1 MRIGV
6 FCTNEYTT
14 PPPSD
19 VIYAPLQ
26 VTQQIADG
34 LTERGHQVTV
44 YAPKGSRMK
53 STVFTNDLVAL
64 KKNKMLLP
72 FTIRHNERTVGS
84 YEHLA
89 LSSLFKHALEGRFD
103 LVHVHPAI
111 RGIFYPQFVKI
122 PVVFTLHDP
131 IDAEKKF
138 FFERCNSK
146 NTYFV
151 SISNA
156 QRKGAPHLQ
165 WAGTVYNGIYPKR
178 FPFNAKPGKH
188 FIVIG
193 RLVPDKGIFEAIQAA
208 RIARVPLHI
217 AGMPNCGPYWERKIK
232 PYLSKTITY
241 VGMIPYDKMPH
252 AMSQSRGLLFPIKW
266 EEPFGL
272 VMAEAMACGTPVI
285 AFKHGSVSEVAENNK
300 TGFIVNTVSEMAKAI
315 RSIDTIDRSY
325 CRTHATTKFSVEN
338 MVTGYEKIFRKLIAR
353 HNDNKKNN

>member
-34 LTERGHQVTV
+34 LTERGHSVTV
-44 YAPKGSRMK
+44 YAPTGSRMK
-53 STVFTNDLVAL
+53 SKIFTNDLVPL
-64 KKNKMLLP
+64 KRNKVLHP
-72 FTIRHNERTVGS
+72 FIARHNERTVSS

-89 LSSLFKHALEGRFD
+89 LSSLFKHAAEGKYD
-103 LVHVHPAI
+103 LVHIHPAI
-111 RGIFYPQFVKI
+111 RGIFYPSFVRV

-138 FFERCNSK
+138 FFERCVAK
-146 NTYFV
+146 NAHFV
-151 SISNA
+151 SISDA
-156 QRKGAPHLQ
+156 QRKGAPKLN

-178 FPFNAKPGKH
+178 FPFNAKPKNH
-188 FIVIG
+188 FIAIG

-208 RIARVPLHI
+208 RLARVPLLI
-217 AGMPNCGPYWERKIK
+217 AGKPNAGPYWERKIK
-232 PYLSKTITY
+232 PYLSKSIRY
-241 VGMIPYDKMPH
+241 VGMIPYNKMPTF
-252 AMSQSRGLLFPIKW
+252 MSQARGLLFPIKW

-285 AFKHGSVSEVAENNK
+285 AFNRGSVSEVAAHNK
-300 TGFIVNTVSEMAKAI
+300 TGFVVKTVQEMAKGI
-315 RSIDTIDRSY
+315 KKIDTISRAHCRSY
-325 CRTHATTKFSVEN
+325 VDTKFSVDN
-338 MVTGYEKIFRKLIAR
+338 MVSGYETIFAKLIR
-353 HNDNKKNN
+353 KHRG